1 MNKVDK
7 LLSGLTID
15 ELAYFASFEHSKEEG
30 CYFSDLTME
39 LEIHK
44 QYNDLEMSN
53 IAYNNVISL
62 IAVLAAS
69 YILPASSD
77 VFEWYEICEA
87 ITEDICMELEYYSY
101 KYRVGLSIDIRREF
115 KIELQDNLDF
125 LRARNEH
132 K

>member
-39 LEIHK
+39 LEIYK
-44 QYNDLEMSN
+44 VYNDYEMSN
-53 IAYNNVISL
+53 IAYNNTVSL
-62 IAVLAAS
+62 IAILAAS
-69 YILPASSD
+69 YILPASSIE
-77 VFEWYEICEA
+77 FEWYEICEA
-87 ITEDICMELEYYSY
+87 ISEDICSELELYAY
-101 KYRVGLSIDIRREF
+101 KYKLGLGIDIRREF
-115 KIELQDNLDF
+115 KIELQNNLDF
-125 LRARNEH
+125 LKAKNEH